1 MNKPEALVDTC
12 FLHKF
17 SKEGK
22 NIELMKEIL
31 QNLDFQP
38 VIHPYIYGK
47 MNWKCILIQKN

>member
-22 NIELMKEIL
+22 NIELIKEIL
-31 QNLDFQP
+31 QIFNRLY
-38 VIHPYIYGK
+38 IHIYGK

>member
-22 NIELMKEIL
+22 NIELIKEIL

-38 VIHPYIYGK
+38 VMHPYIYGK